1 MLFAPRWSTLWL
13 IPLALLVGAALALLL
28 GRDARRTRL
37 VGLASLGVC
46 SFPLFA
52 NLAPLLRGESVLD
65 AAPLRLAR
73 VGSLDAV
80 IGLTLD
86 ARSASLLLAVLCTTL
101 VFVLRRGTAG
111 EIARALG
118 AATGAAL
125 CALADGV
132 PGVFV
137 GLTMVVGVAWGL
149 DGSLAARAQGR
160 SWAWLSAGLPLWF
173 AAAGVVFWAL
183 GGQWLDGA
191 RYLSD
196 YRARF
201 AVIAAPPKPATTA
214 RDPKAVGKLTLLSHP
229 GARVYAGVADESQL
243 LRSDPLGTTPMIG
256 VELPAGLHKIA
267 IVPGDGA
274 QIGGDGLEAAM
285 VDAVPVVANKE
296 TVIELVGP
304 SLTFREIERQT
315 GDRGFNLRRVGSL
328 HVGDV
333 VAWLMGLGGLF
344 VAGAFF
350 SDRPERRPLSAFVLI
365 ALAALSCRLGAALG
379 VEAPPLYWLA
389 PAFALVAALA
399 AWRARSVGAPLAAA
413 IGFAALLAEGR
424 PAIALVAGAA
434 PVWALLSVRP
444 LEPAPAPKAASIEGE
459 VAIEPPQKK
468 AKKKRKKKEDAEREA
483 SSAVAAAD
491 PVQAAE
497 SWLRFW
503 GLCVVG
509 PLIGFGGLAISAYG
523 RSSGEGLVVSLAAT
537 VLWSALAVSVAR
549 TAPAPATIDRVTQV
563 LVVLIATSAAA
574 VVVVK
579 PWSIDAQ
586 MGSKL
591 APIVAALVL
600 APGTVLFGRERR
612 KARPTEPSHEDA
624 QPAEGATL
632 AARAFALVS
641 ALASLPWLVIEGLVD
656 RALGAPR
663 LAPAAAAPVTKRSST
678 SEAPPRD
685 GDAPSDEEEGS
696 E

>member
-13 IPLALLVGAALALLL
+13 IPLALLVGAALSLLL
-28 GRDARRTRL
+28 GRDARRSRI
-37 VGLASLGVC
+37 VGLAWLGLASV
-46 SFPLFA
+46 PLFA

-86 ARSASLLLAVLCTTL
+86 ARAASLLLAVLCTTL
-101 VFVLRRGTAG
+101 VFVLRRGAAG
-111 EIARALG
+111 EVARALG
-118 AATGAAL
+118 AAAGAAL

-137 GLTMVVGVAWGL
+137 GLAIAFCVAWGL
-149 DGSLAARAQGR
+149 DGSLSARAQTR
-160 SWAWLSAGLPLWF
+160 SWVWLSAGLPLWF

-201 AVIAAPPKPATTA
+201 AVVAAPPKPASTA
-214 RDPKAVGKLTLLSHP
+214 RDPKAVGKLTVISHP

-243 LRSDPLGTTPMIG
+243 LRSDPLGTSPMIG

-274 QIGGDGLEAAM
+274 QVGGDGLEAAM
-285 VDAVPVVANKE
+285 VDAVPIVANKE

-315 GDRGFNLRRVGSL
+315 EDRGFNLRRVGNL
-328 HVGDV
+328 RVGDV
-333 VAWLMGLGGLF
+333 VAWLMGLGGLL
-344 VAGAFF
+344 VAAAFF

-365 ALAALSCRLGAALG
+365 GLAALSCRFGAALG
-379 VEAPPLYWLA
+379 VQAPPLYWLA
-389 PAFALVAALA
+389 PAFAFVAALA
-399 AWRARSVGAPLAAA
+399 AWRTRSVGAPLAAA

-434 PVWALLSVRP
+434 PVWALLSIRT
-444 LEPAPAPKAASIEGE
+444 LEPTQAPKPAPVEDE
-459 VAIEPPQKK
+459 VVTEPPQRK
-468 AKKKRKKKEDAEREA
+468 AKKKRKKKEDAERDA
-483 SSAVAAAD
+483 SVAVAAAD

-503 GLCVVG
+503 GLCVIG
-509 PLIGFGGLAISAYG
+509 PLIGFGGLAISAYE

-537 VLWSALAVSVAR
+537 VLWSALSFSVAR
-549 TAPAPATIDRVTQV
+549 TAHAPATIDRVTQA

-612 KARPTEPSHEDA
+612 KARPVEPTHDQEEA
-624 QPAEGATL
+624 AVGASL

-641 ALASLPWLVIEGLVD
+641 ALASLPWLVIERLVD
-656 RALGAPR
+656 RALGTPAV
-663 LAPAAAAPVTKRSST
+663 AAAAAPVTKRSPS
-678 SEAPPRD
+678 SEAPRAD
-685 GDAPSDEEEGS
+685 DASSAEEEGS